1 MVSKERFRS
10 SNHLIE
16 AQFIASKKSIQE
28 PSSSSLRLL
37 RRTSRPFWCFV
48 FLSRCLIY
56 KVHAPV
62 SFSADVLF
70 ILALTLSLVKN
81 FFQTFLRF
89 FSLTAVLF
97 VLFKQV
103 PTSRREL
110 I

>member
-1 MVSKERFRS
+1 MLRVS
-10 SNHLIE
+10 LT
-16 AQFIASKKSIQE
+16 
-28 PSSSSLRLL
+28 L
-37 RRTSRPFWCFV
+37 
-48 FLSRCLIY
+48 LIY

-97 VLFKQV
+97 VLFKQI
-103 PTSRREL
+103 PASRHEL

>member
-1 MVSKERFRS
+1 
-10 SNHLIE
+10 
-16 AQFIASKKSIQE
+16 
-28 PSSSSLRLL
+28 
-37 RRTSRPFWCFV
+37 
-48 FLSRCLIY
+48 
-56 KVHAPV
+56 
-62 SFSADVLF
+62 VLF

-103 PTSRREL
+103 PASRREL

>member
-1 MVSKERFRS
+1 MPHKALSFMDNFYLSVLVLRVSY
-10 SNHLIE
+10 L
-16 AQFIASKKSIQE
+16 
-28 PSSSSLRLL
+28 
-37 RRTSRPFWCFV
+37 
-48 FLSRCLIY
+48 RCLIY

-103 PTSRREL
+103 PASRREL